1 MNLKLLFF
9 FVIPILVYSQ
19 NANEVIKNLQ
29 DRFTQTQT
37 LQAEFSQTIY
47 SNNNNKLNSLSGKFY
62 FKKENNFAIIL
73 QNRDIV
79 SDGISVWNYDKT
91 QKKVVISPFETG
103 NTAFSLN
110 EIIYSYPEKC
120 ELTLIDNNDN
130 NFTIKSI
137 PNNSEYSFKEAY
149 ITINKNYLLNKIE
162 IVDFNNIKYAFELFF
177 IEINPK
183 IDEEKFQFNPPKEIE
198 TIDLR

>member
-1 MNLKLLFF
+1 MNLKLFF
-9 FVIPILVYSQ
+9 FFIIPILVYSQ

-29 DRFTQTQT
+29 DRFDQTQT
-37 LQAEFSQTIY
+37 LKAEFSQTIF
-47 SNNNNKLNSLSGKFY
+47 SNDNNKLNSLSGTFY
-62 FKKENNFAIIL
+62 FKKENNFVIIL
-73 QNRDIV
+73 PNRDII

-91 QKKVVISPFETG
+91 QSKVVISPFETG

-120 ELTLIDNNDN
+120 KLTLIDNDDN
-130 NFTIKSI
+130 NFIIKSI
-137 PNNSEYSFKEAY
+137 PNNSEYSFKESY

-162 IVDFNNIKYAFELFF
+162 IIDFNDIKYAFELFL

-183 IDEEKFQFNPPKEIE
+183 IDEEIFQFNPPKEIE